1 MCQDMSATDS
11 NTGAQS
17 LFTGL
22 PSGIVP
28 IVAILAA
35 LVSTYIHLSLAP
47 MVLQFNTV
55 QGILF
60 ILAGLGFIGGIA
72 LYLTKYWRRE
82 LYLVAI
88 VFALAQVAA
97 FFVMGGRVNQMAIA
111 SKVAEVVFAAAAAY
125 LYQTDTAVAG

>member
-1 MCQDMSATDS
+1 
-11 NTGAQS
+11 
-17 LFTGL
+17 
-22 PSGIVP
+22 
-28 IVAILAA
+28 
-35 LVSTYIHLSLAP
+35 